1 VTDRVHIEQSSEEWT
16 VPRPIFHG
24 RGHPGDWTRHNCA
37 SSATYIAWTWTVL
50 RYIAVAGRAASN
62 MCGNCATPASEQM
75 SPCERAAGGSRV
87 SRGRTGDGVSP
98 NSDDNI
104 CVDSVQTTVFA
115 AALRGAARPASDP
128 VCTAHDDSSNTSYS
142 LSLSLS
148 LCVCLH
154 VCVLSCWPD
163 GLQLTAEFYTVSNE
177 QHRLV

>member
-1 VTDRVHIEQSSEEWT
+1 
-16 VPRPIFHG
+16 
-24 RGHPGDWTRHNCA
+24 
-37 SSATYIAWTWTVL
+37 
-50 RYIAVAGRAASN
+50 
-62 MCGNCATPASEQM
+62 M

-128 VCTAHDDSSNTSYS
+128 VCTAHNDSSNTSNS

-148 LCVCLH
+148 LCVCVS
-154 VCVLSCWPD
+154 VCVCSQLLARWPATHCRILYGIQRAAQTGLSVYLKRICSRVTSTSSA
-163 GLQLTAEFYTVSNE
+163 LAVLNQCFFVTV
-177 QHRLV
+177 RAGRAYRKI